1 MAQFAI
7 DELFTTGVQISG
19 FIFDRSYSLGIAGQV
34 LTATSSGVMWQADS
48 SNADLSSL
56 SGQIAA
62 TGTLLNNRINS
73 LSGYSDATFATITN
87 LATTGSVLDTKI
99 NTLSGYSNANFATIL
114 NLAATGSVLDTKI
127 NTLSGY
133 SNSTFATI
141 TNLAAT
147 GSTLNARINSLSGY
161 AGSTFLSG
169 QGVANW
175 TARWNGTKELIT
187 GSIYD
192 LGTGVGIGTT
202 SPSAKLEVFSG
213 NAIIRNDNPGGVA
226 SLYIRNWAT
235 NPATQLVFGN
245 STSDDSSTTLD
256 LSANVFSIT
265 NYGDPGSYIKF
276 GTRNLSTAEI
286 RVTIDPSGRVG
297 IGTEIPSTLLSIGGA
312 GSTTAL
318 SGITFG
324 ADSQANLYRI
334 SSSRIKTDGNFTIDG
349 QGGGASSLVLNRI
362 SDSYENGMTFNTAGV
377 TDWYFYVDNG
387 NNNLQIQRS
396 SELDPRPRVRFDGA
410 NSNILF
416 NLGGGNVGIGTDT
429 PAGRLHVSGADGNV
443 LFLKQGVTG
452 SQGGIYFE
460 NADGFATSSARLYF
474 ISGDSVLFTRGPSNL
489 AWSVSQNANVGIGVS
504 NPSEKLTI
512 TGAVKILTRDG
523 ANFKVGDGSNNN
535 TFLEIDYPD
544 ISSANAYFR
553 LFRNTNTNG
562 GKYFQILKGDGTAGS
577 QTLLNANGDSHINAV
592 AGNLGIGTDSPTQK
606 LQVSGTVKIQSL
618 GVYSD
623 PTDNA
628 AFLNYDTNGGIFT
641 LSARSDAGN
650 TYMAFRTSN
659 GGTGSEKVR
668 ITNNGNVIIGNTT
681 AYAGL
686 TISDVAANDGNDSL
700 AFFYRGTAGA
710 HESLIRFYD
719 FRGQNNASIGNHL
732 QDDGVGTQKADLVFK
747 TARNSSPIERMRI
760 TNAGSL
766 LIGDTTQTYG
776 PTTLGYMFGVKS
788 QVYQSFISIAKSG
801 QTLDSG
807 GIILGLDTTTAYL
820 WARENIPIS
829 FGTNN
834 NEKFRISADGNLGIG
849 TASPTTLLSVGG
861 AGSTAA
867 ASGLTFGGDAQAN
880 LYRSAEDTIKTD
892 GSLEVTTNLNI
903 GADLYV
909 ADELGVGVP
918 IANKR
923 VNYGAQIAT
932 ANASIQLVLG
942 RTANATGQGAIGADA
957 NNTFAVWN
965 VSGGLSKQMVV
976 SQQGNVGI
984 ATDNPVAKLH
994 ISDPSNNEPWM
1005 LLDINDTYFKRIV
1018 FSEER
1023 AAYGNTGYGGYIGY
1037 DADANTVSLG
1047 TYHASGHYR
1056 SLNIKRED
1064 GNIGIGTTNPV
1075 SKLNIFSETGTS
1087 QIFNQLQLT
1096 NLGTLNPGNIV
1107 GIGFAA
1113 GESTQYGVKGSIGF
1127 ERTDNYGRGSLIFY
1141 TNNTAGTESVSTSN
1155 ERLRIAANGNVGIN
1169 TVSPNSTLRIDGSF
1183 SQRANGGV
1191 FQEYKNVTTFN
1202 LDNYGVGG
1210 YVIQTPFKLG
1220 VNYEMSIVHVKGY
1233 NYGNSSLYDF
1243 KVIFY
1248 DYGPSHAPINYSLI
1262 DLGNDGSP
1270 KYLAKDANN
1279 NLAICFGNSGDSSY
1293 FNRFTVDCITTRNGS
1308 SDYSQGWSAYQTTGL
1323 NYGFAS
1329 TGVYQ
1334 LNSPINFRTSN
1345 YVGIGTTNPQYKL
1358 DVKGDVF
1365 VQGNL
1370 RGDDGARGYLLGKDT
1385 LIGGRSY
1392 LVLDP
1397 DSTDGVGAGS
1407 DYLYIAQENTTGVI
1421 SNSANGAIVFRGG
1434 SERVR
1439 IDTSNGNVG
1448 IGTFN
1453 PGYLLDL
1460 YKVPATSGTL
1470 QPMLTLNSDYASATT
1485 TNFGSSIV
1493 FKGRTAGNELQE
1505 NAQIAAYNENANDN
1519 GYALGFYTRPS
1530 VAGGLQQRLTILRGG
1545 NVGVGTTNPQTKLDV
1560 RGTLSVYQS
1569 ADSDYIYFDH
1579 AGVNTWRTRVTTD
1592 NTSTYVIG
1600 NDAPG
1605 VPLANKI
1612 LNITNAGKVGIGIVS
1627 PATLLGIG
1635 GAGSTT
1641 AASGLT
1647 FGNDAQANLY
1657 RVAEDTIKTD
1667 GSLTVAGLIYNGNNA
1682 YYSSVAKSTT
1692 ANWGQYTVLLGN
1704 NSYSNQLIQVT
1715 VDGGNVSWNGIF
1727 VANASNSYRPTD
1739 MWGNVK
1745 LLECSTYNC
1754 NTDDVILNVMS
1765 NTAPNGYGSVAL
1777 VLKTNGLVNGSYG
1790 TGYANVITVT
1800 STGPTPN
1807 SFVLSSSSWTSPYT
1821 YVTSTSEN
1829 TKQIYTTESG
1839 RVGIGTF
1846 APAYKLD
1853 ITGPATANGSTL
1865 RLNDAASLSDSKHLL
1880 LTRLTATGWI
1890 GVAGSQTN
1898 DPLCIS
1904 RSNGYDLIVDS
1915 NGKIGAGISAN
1926 LSGNVHIKNASAGD
1940 QTLLVL
1946 EHSAGYGTNTENRID
1961 FYDDEAH
1968 KIAARIAQYYSAV
1981 AGNRWGLKFY
1991 TNSSAAIN
1999 STPALTLMGNN
2010 NVGVGTTN
2018 PNYQLTV
2025 IGANQATANVTDAGN
2040 KGGSILVASSLN
2052 NSNQGGSVL
2061 FANVNDAG
2069 TYTPQWAIKS
2079 LFLNGNGYGLGDLAF
2094 SSRRATGDTSLTES
2108 VRFTYDGKVGIG
2120 TASPGAKLDVNGDV
2134 YISPN
2139 TAGKNTFILSTNA
2152 SNDARLLMRSD
2163 TTTKVDIQANG
2174 TSYFNGGNVGIGTA
2188 SPTTLLSVGG
2198 AGSTGPASGITFGGD
2213 AQANLY
2219 RSAEDTIRTDG
2230 AFIAGGYIRALSY
2243 VQLLTNLYPDSYTD
2257 NLNLNIG
2264 NLSATNWETA
2274 IKIKPGSYVGIGT
2287 TQPSGKLH
2295 IVSSIANETVLRVDG
2310 TNGTLLSV
2318 VDDLSDSLFSVNN
2331 GAGLPVLEVF
2341 ADDRIVAGQYN
2352 SGDFVL
2358 VNNKIGIGTTNPAN
2372 KLSVIGAASIG
2383 SNSFNVAAPAN
2394 GLTVEGKV
2402 GIGTSSVDSWAQL
2415 KVIGTTALGGITY
2428 VTDKIQALTAFPGSA
2443 TSLLLNPD
2451 GGNVGINTTSP
2462 AQRLHVRGE
2471 QVYLYNDL
2479 NTSNTFFY
2487 ARNSGAGNAGIK
2499 MKNIDG
2505 EWTIIANDRLRF
2517 IDDDAGVERL
2527 SILSNGNV
2535 GVGLTIPQKPLD
2547 AISSSNDFVT
2557 VGATSL
2563 GVGNWCGI
2571 HFGYRENNN
2580 FYRKSAIVFER
2591 TDLTSSNSQGKVHI
2605 LNGPQAGSSN
2615 ATLSDAKITIN
2626 EAGKVGIGTTEPLN
2640 KLSVIASNGTAY
2652 YNRTDPVA
2660 TFQGTS
2666 PSTIL
2671 VSVDG
2676 NVDGYYAEL
2685 KLGNA
2690 QSTYYP
2696 YSAYVRGIQGA
2707 GIDYYRLEFGTSA
2720 GSAANT
2726 RMTIANNGNVGIGL
2740 TNTQHKL
2747 QISGGSVA
2755 FTSSTGLAVEM
2766 LGMTSL
2772 NVAYVGPYNTSTDG
2786 NAPAT
2791 VLFNH
2796 GASVQQTYFYS
2807 SGRIAMVLNKE
2818 GRLNIAGNAGNTPP
2832 ALLNVGPTSSVTA
2845 VSGMSFGNDAEANF
2859 YRSAEDTI
2867 KSDGNLIVVGNVT
2880 AANLV
2885 SGNGTLNYITKWNGT
2900 KSVTNSQIFDDG
2912 TYVGINT
2919 VSNTTYRLQVN
2930 GSFAAT
2936 TKSFDIVHPT
2946 VSGKR
2951 LTYASL
2957 EGPENGVYYRGQ
2969 GNNNEINLPHYW
2981 SGLVHEDSLTVNLT
2995 AVGKR
3000 KDGRVRNYSVDQ
3012 IGHNKV
3018 YIYTDSDD
3026 NIYNYYYT
3034 IFAERKD
3041 VSKLVTERY
3050 TE

>member
-73 LSGYSDATFATITN
+73 LSGYVNDTFISGSGITN
-87 LATTGSVLDTKI
+87 YVP
-99 NTLSGYSNANFATIL
+99 
-114 NLAATGSVLDTKI
+114 
-127 NTLSGY
+127 
-133 SNSTFATI
+133 
-141 TNLAAT
+141 
-147 GSTLNARINSLSGY
+147 
-161 AGSTFLSG
+161 
-169 QGVANW
+169 
-175 TARWNGTKELIT
+175 RWNGSKLLIT

-192 LGTGVGIGTT
+192 NGTNVGIGTIVPTYKLQIEDTGTIGSGLLVRGGGSGGVVARFERNIGGSATIDVNASSNNPQIGLNAANNTFAIGVNNNVGGGIFEIADSTNIGTNTRFVIDVNGDVGIGTT
-202 SPSAKLEVFSG
+202 
-213 NAIIRNDNPGGVA
+213 NP
-226 SLYIRNWAT
+226 I
-235 NPATQLVFGN
+235 
-245 STSDDSSTTLD
+245 
-256 LSANVFSIT
+256 
-265 NYGDPGSYIKF
+265 
-276 GTRNLSTAEI
+276 
-286 RVTIDPSGRVG
+286 
-297 IGTEIPSTLLSIGGA
+297 TLLSVGGV
-312 GSTTAL
+312 GSTSAA

-349 QGGGASSLVLNRI
+349 QGGGATSLVLNR
-362 SDSYENGMTFNTAGV
+362 SSTSSENGMAFNTAGV

-460 NADGFATSSARLYF
+460 NVDGFATSSARLYF
-474 ISGDSVLFTRGPSNL
+474 ISGDSILFTRGASNL
-489 AWSVSQNANVGIGVS
+489 AWSVSQDAKVGIGVS

-544 ISSANAYFR
+544 ISTANAYFR
-553 LFRNTNTNG
+553 LFRSTNTNG
-562 GKYFQILKGDGTAGS
+562 GKYFQIFKGDGTAGS
-577 QTLLNANGDSHINAV
+577 QTLLNASGDSYINAV
-592 AGNLGIGTDSPTQK
+592 AGNVGVGTDNPSYK
-606 LQVSGTVKIQSL
+606 LDVRGFVVSDVNSNAVAGGFFLGNQSHGIRREAGSNDVRL
-618 GVYSD
+618 Y
-623 PTDNA
+623 
-628 AFLNYDTNGGIFT
+628 TNGGDLIF
-641 LSARSDAGN
+641 
-650 TYMAFRTSN
+650 
-659 GGTGSEKVR
+659 
-668 ITNNGNVIIGNTT
+668 
-681 AYAGL
+681 
-686 TISDVAANDGNDSL
+686 
-700 AFFYRGTAGA
+700 GA
-710 HESLIRFYD
+710 
-719 FRGQNNASIGNHL
+719 
-732 QDDGVGTQKADLVFK
+732 
-747 TARNSSPIERMRI
+747 
-760 TNAGSL
+760 AGS
-766 LIGDTTQTYG
+766 GSQQV
-776 PTTLGYMFGVKS
+776 TLKNG
-788 QVYQSFISIAKSG
+788 
-801 QTLDSG
+801 
-807 GIILGLDTTTAYL
+807 
-820 WARENIPIS
+820 
-829 FGTNN
+829 
-834 NEKFRISADGNLGIG
+834 GNLGIG
-849 TASPTTLLSVGG
+849 TTNPTAKLQIENSGTISSVATVRLVGSTGNNAGSQIEFYKAQTPKASIGLASAVTGGLSDDLILLSANPNSIVLSAGTSGISVFKADGKVGIGTINPQTLLSLGG
-861 AGSTAA
+861 LGSTSA
-867 ASGLTFGGDAQAN
+867 ASGITFGGDAQAN

-923 VNYGAQIAT
+923 VNYGAQIAA

-942 RTANATGQGAIGADA
+942 RTASATGQGAIGADA

-1005 LLDINDTYFKRIV
+1005 VLDINDTYFKRII

-1023 AAYGNTGYGGYIGY
+1023 AVYGNTGYGGYIGY

-1075 SKLNIFSETGTS
+1075 SKLNIYSPVATA

-1096 NLGTLNPGNIV
+1096 NLGTANLGDIV

-1113 GESTQYGVKGSIGF
+1113 GESTQYGVKASIGF

-1155 ERLRIAANGNVGIN
+1155 ERLRIASNGNVGIN
-1169 TVSPNSTLRIDGSF
+1169 TVSPNSTLRIHGSF

-1279 NLAICFGNSGDSSY
+1279 NLAICFGNSGDSNY
-1293 FNRFTVDCITTRNGS
+1293 YNRFTVDCITTRNGS
-1308 SDYSQGWSAYQTTGL
+1308 SDYSQGWSAYQTSGL

-1612 LNITNAGKVGIGIVS
+1612 LSITNAGKVGIGIVS

-1667 GSLTVAGLIYNGNNA
+1667 GSLTVAGLIYNGNSA

-1704 NSYSNQLIQVT
+1704 NGYSNQLIQVT

-1754 NTDDVILNVMS
+1754 NTDDVVLNVMS
-1765 NTAPNGYGSVAL
+1765 NTAPNAYGSVAL

-1846 APAYKLD
+1846 TPNYKLD

-1946 EHSAGYGTNTENRID
+1946 EHSAGFGTNTENRID
-1961 FYDDEAH
+1961 FYDDESH

-2079 LFLNGNGYGLGDLAF
+2079 LFLNGNGYGIGDLAF

-2243 VQLLTNLYPDSYTD
+2243 VQLLTNLYPDSYGD

-2264 NLSATNWETA
+2264 NSALNSWETA

-2295 IVSSIANETVLRVDG
+2295 VVSSVANETVLRVDG

-2557 VGATSL
+2557 VGARTL

-2571 HFGYRENNN
+2571 HFGYREDNNL
-2580 FYRKSAIVFER
+2580 YRKSAIVFER
-2591 TDLTSSNSQGKVHI
+2591 TDLTSSNAQGKVHI

-2660 TFQGTS
+2660 TFQGAS

-2720 GSAANT
+2720 GSAAST

-2766 LGMTSL
+2766 LGITSL
-2772 NVAYVGPYNTSTDG
+2772 NVAYVGPYATTTDG
-2786 NAPAT
+2786 NAPSL

-2807 SGRIAMVLNKE
+2807 SGRVAMVLNKE

-2880 AANLV
+2880 AANLI
-2885 SGNGTLNYITKWNGT
+2885 SGNGTTNYVTKWNGT

-2919 VSNTTYRLQVN
+2919 AINTTYRLQVN

-2969 GNNNEINLPHYW
+2969 NNNNEISLPHYW

-3012 IGHNKV
+3012 IDHNKV